1 MKPHLIL
8 HSVALAVLVAL
19 WVRDALE
26 DPQILIQPPVAVS
39 LLLMTAIVLLFREAR

>member
-1 MKPHLIL
+1 MKPHFIL
-8 HSVALAVLVAL
+8 HSVALAALVAL

-26 DPQILIQPPVAVS
+26 DPQILAQPPVAVS